1 MPGPHPENMKKNTTP
16 TPPLSKFVEEILK
29 DLSDLCN
36 LDSASK
42 VVALFSLIHIFSM
55 ISDEL

>member
-1 MPGPHPENMKKNTTP
+1 MPGPHPENKKKNTTP

-42 VVALFSLIHIFSM
+42 VVACSL
-55 ISDEL
+55 